1 MASYEYRALNSQGKT
16 VKGVLDGESER
27 HLRQL
32 LREKGLTALDIQA
45 LNKSSKPST
54 SAGGSFF
61 KKKLAVSDVSLFT
74 RELYTLL
81 EASTP
86 LNQALKALSEQA
98 ESKTVLRFISG
109 LHQNVNEGYGLAQ
122 ALMRSDYSVPQDYI
136 AIIQAGEES
145 GHLTAVMS
153 RLADNLEQR
162 DHLNKKLKTALI
174 YPILMI
180 VVAVA
185 IVFFLMV
192 YVVPKVVTV
201 FDNMQQELPPLTQG
215 LLSASDFVQGYWW
228 LMIGGVIGIWILLQ
242 ILLRIQST
250 RFKIHALLMRTP
262 GIKRFLIYSAT
273 SRWARTLGV
282 LVDSGVAVR
291 ESMVISAEVM
301 TLAPM
306 RKAVDEMVEKIR
318 QGKSVHSA
326 MRQAG
331 FFPPLLLNL
340 VQTGEGKGQLHT
352 MLLKGAQHYEMAV
365 EQAAQ
370 TLVSLLEPLLII
382 VMGAVV
388 LTIVLAIMLPIF
400 EMNQMVG

>member
-1 MASYEYRALNSQGKT
+1 MASFEYRALNAQGKT

-32 LREKGLTALDIQA
+32 LREKGLVALEINA
-45 LNKSSKPST
+45 LSKAAKDATGRSFLQKS
-54 SAGGSFF
+54 
-61 KKKLAVSDVSLFT
+61 LAVSDLSLFT

-98 ESKTVLRFISG
+98 EKRAVLRFISV
-109 LHQNVNEGYGLAQ
+109 LHQSVSEGYGLAQ
-122 ALMRSDYSVPQDYI
+122 SLNRCGYQVPKDYI

-162 DHLNKKLKTALI
+162 DHLNKKLKTAMI

-201 FDNMQQELPPLTQG
+201 FDNMKQELPPLTQG
-215 LLSASDFVQGYWW
+215 MLATSDFIQVYWW
-228 LMIGGVIGIWILLQ
+228 AIVVAVFGIWLAFKIMLK
-242 ILLRIQST
+242 IPKT
-250 RFKIHALLMRTP
+250 RFRLHSILMRLP
-262 GIKRFLIYSAT
+262 GIRRFIIYST
-273 SRWARTLGV
+273 VSRWARTLGI

-291 ESMVISAEVM
+291 EALSISAEVM
-301 TLAPM
+301 TLDPM
-306 RKAVDEMVEKIR
+306 RQAVDEMVEKIR
-318 QGKSVHSA
+318 QGKSVHVA
-326 MRQAG
+326 MRSAG

-352 MLLKGAQHYEMAV
+352 MLIKGAQHYEFAV
-365 EQAAQ
+365 EQSAS

-382 VMGAVV
+382 IMGAVV

>member
-1 MASYEYRALNSQGKT
+1 MASYEFQALNAQGSLK
-16 VKGVLDGESER
+16 KGILEGESER
-27 HLRQL
+27 HVRQQ
-32 LREKGLTALDIQA
+32 LREKGLTPVDISA
-45 LNKSSKPST
+45 LNKEARSHK
-54 SAGGSFF
+54 GQKGLFL
-61 KKKLAVSDVSLFT
+61 KKIAISELALFT

-98 ESKTVLRFISG
+98 ESKHVLRFISG
-109 LHQNVNEGYGLAQ
+109 LHQKVNEGYALAQ
-122 ALMRSDYSVPQDYI
+122 ALQNSGYTIPKDYI

-145 GHLTAVMS
+145 GHLTEVLA
-153 RLADNLEQR
+153 RLADNIEQR
-162 DHLNKKLKTALI
+162 DHLNRKLKTALI
-174 YPILMI
+174 YPILMV

-201 FDNMQQELPPLTQG
+201 FDNMKQELPPLTQG
-215 LLSASDFVQGYWW
+215 LLATSDFVQLYWW
-228 LMIGGVIGIWILLQ
+228 AIVLAVVLGFILLKL
-242 ILLRIQST
+242 LLRFPRS
-250 RFKIHALLMRTP
+250 RYRIHKLLMATP
-262 GIKRFLIYSAT
+262 GIKRFLIYSA
-273 SRWARTLGV
+273 SARWARTLGV

-291 ESMVISAEVM
+291 EAMVISAEVM
-301 TLAPM
+301 TLEPM
-306 RKAVDEMVEKIR
+306 RKAVDKMVEEIR
-318 QGKSVHSA
+318 QGKSMHRSMVS
-326 MRQAG
+326 AG

-352 MLLKGAQHYEMAV
+352 MLIKGAHHYEMAV
-365 EQAAQ
+365 EQAAA

-388 LTIVLAIMLPIF
+388 LIIVLAIMLPIF

>member
-1 MASYEYRALNSQGKT
+1 MASFEYRALNA
-16 VKGVLDGESER
+16 KGSIEKGLMEGESER
-27 HLRQL
+27 HIRQL
-32 LREKGLTALDIQA
+32 LREKGLNALEIHA
-45 LNKSSKPST
+45 LNKSAKATNST
-54 SAGGSFF
+54 GRVFF
-61 KKKLAVSDVSLFT
+61 QKSLAVSDLSLFT

-86 LNQALKALSEQA
+86 LNQALKALSKQA
-98 ESKTVLRFISG
+98 EKKTVLRFVSS
-109 LHQNVNEGYGLAQ
+109 LHQSVSEGYGLAQ
-122 ALMRSDYSVPQDYI
+122 ALLRSGYQVPKDYV

-145 GHLTAVMS
+145 GHLTAVLA
-153 RLADNLEQR
+153 RLADNIEQR

-174 YPILMI
+174 YPILMV

-201 FDNMQQELPPLTQG
+201 FDNMKQDLPPLTQG
-215 LLSASDFVQGYWW
+215 LLTASDFVQAYWW
-228 LMIGGVIGIWILLQ
+228 AILLLVGALYLAFKIMLRIPKTQFRIHQ
-242 ILLRIQST
+242 ILM
-250 RFKIHALLMRTP
+250 KTP
-262 GIKRFLIYSAT
+262 GIKRFLVYSAAA
-273 SRWARTLGV
+273 RWARTLGV

-318 QGKSVHSA
+318 QGKSVHVA
-326 MRQAG
+326 MQSAG

-352 MLLKGAQHYEMAV
+352 MLIKGAQHYEMAV

-388 LTIVLAIMLPIF
+388 LTIVLAIMMPIF